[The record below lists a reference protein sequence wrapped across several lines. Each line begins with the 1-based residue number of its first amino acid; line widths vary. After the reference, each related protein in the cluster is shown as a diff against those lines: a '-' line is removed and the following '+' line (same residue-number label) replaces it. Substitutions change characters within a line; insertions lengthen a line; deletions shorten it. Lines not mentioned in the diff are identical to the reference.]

1 MKDSITVTIEVRIG
15 NDPRTYGC
23 RLTEHRGHLSS
34 ILFPTDAHVIREA
47 AALLGDKIAAH
58 VAQLQRTTDQGES

>member
-1 MKDSITVTIEVRIG
+1 MKDEITITIEVRIG
-15 NDPRTYGC
+15 DDSKTIGC
-23 RLTEHRGHLSS
+23 RLTERRGHLSS

-58 VAQLQRTTDQGES
+58 VAQLQRQASDSK